1 MFNCKLCNEWLYTKY
16 ICDDCKKI
24 RDMINLYS
32 RSTVVDVLENVLVR
46 DTIKR
51 NYKIKYIKKDGLNK
65 VIEDNNSILV
75 DTSNNEK
82 KEEKDK
88 IINKDINK
96 KCLKELKRKLDDINK
111 V

>member
-1 MFNCKLCNEWLYTKY
+1 
-16 ICDDCKKI
+16 
-24 RDMINLYS
+24 MINLYS
-32 RSTVVDVLENVLVR
+32 RGTVVDVLENVLVR

-51 NYKIKYIKKDGLNK
+51 NYKIKSIKKDGLNK

-82 KEEKDK
+82 KEEKEDK